1 MTVVGDMQV
10 KNKAILT
17 ATCVAAGLAAV
28 VTANVRIASALDKFD
43 KALESAQGLDVKFS
57 VRELG
62 GAASEYQISLA
73 KPDKAR
79 IITPEKTIV
88 ADGKQITVYL
98 PKEKMFYKK
107 AQNQA
112 ALLAAFDEQ
121 GLSVWS
127 GFFDS
132 KASSRHAGAQD
143 AGTVQLGGVD
153 YSVVKLSADKRG
165 ETTATYYIDKRDNLA
180 KKVDFE
186 SKVQGKTLSTLLNA
200 SSISLNTK
208 DTFAFNAPDGTKE
221 ISEDDL
227 TAGHWLSDW
236 DQAMSLAKATHK
248 IVMVDFMASWCGP
261 CKALDKQSFHTEA
274 FKQETKNIILV
285 KIDIDQQPAL
295 AQKYGVEAIPNVQF
309 IDEKGV
315 VVHKFLGLIPDSEV
329 IQNIRTAKSKRP

>member
-1 MTVVGDMQV
+1 
-10 KNKAILT
+10 
-17 ATCVAAGLAAV
+17 
-28 VTANVRIASALDKFD
+28 
-43 KALESAQGLDVKFS
+43 
-57 VRELG
+57 
-62 GAASEYQISLA
+62 
-73 KPDKAR
+73 
-79 IITPEKTIV
+79 
-88 ADGKQITVYL
+88 
-98 PKEKMFYKK
+98 
-107 AQNQA
+107 
-112 ALLAAFDEQ
+112 
-121 GLSVWS
+121 
-127 GFFDS
+127 
-132 KASSRHAGAQD
+132 
-143 AGTVQLGGVD
+143 
-153 YSVVKLSADKRG
+153 
-165 ETTATYYIDKRDNLA
+165 
-180 KKVDFE
+180 
-186 SKVQGKTLSTLLNA
+186 NA